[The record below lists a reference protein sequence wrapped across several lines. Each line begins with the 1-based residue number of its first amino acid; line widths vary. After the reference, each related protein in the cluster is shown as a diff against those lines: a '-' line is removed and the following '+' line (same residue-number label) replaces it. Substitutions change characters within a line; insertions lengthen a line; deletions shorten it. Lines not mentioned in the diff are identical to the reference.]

1 MPITRL
7 DMISMA
13 PKTQEAG
20 AYKQQ
25 EVQHPTNQQQQ
36 IVGTVQQQARAQ
48 ETQTVR
54 SNKTENEE
62 QKYDAKERGKGAYGG
77 SSGRKSKEEEK
88 KEEEQRMRMR
98 GSTFDIT
105 V

>member
-7 DMISMA
+7 DMVSMA

-20 AYKQQ
+20 TYKQQ
-25 EVQHPTNQQQQ
+25 EMQHPANQQQT
-36 IVGTVQQQARAQ
+36 IAGMVQQQARQ
-48 ETQTVR
+48 NETQTVR

-62 QKYDAKERGKGAYGG
+62 QKYDARERGKGAYGG
-77 SSGRKSKEEEK
+77 SAGKKKEQEK
-88 KEEEQRMRMR
+88 KEEKQRMKMR

>member
-7 DMISMA
+7 DMISIA
-13 PKTQEAG
+13 PKSQEAG
-20 AYKQQ
+20 IMKHN
-25 EVQHPTNQQQQ
+25 ELQHPVNQQNTIAQN
-36 IVGTVQQQARAQ
+36 VQEQARHN
-48 ETQTVR
+48 ENQTVR

-62 QKYDAKERGKGAYGG
+62 QKYDARDGGKGAYGG
-77 SSGRKSKEEEK
+77 SSQKKKEQEK
-88 KEEEQRMRMR
+88 KEEEQRKIMR

>member
-20 AYKQQ
+20 TYKQQ
-25 EVQHPTNQQQQ
+25 EVQHPATQQHN
-36 IVGTVQQQARAQ
+36 IAGVVQQQTRMN

-77 SSGRKSKEEEK
+77 SSGKRKEQEK
-88 KEEEQRMRMR
+88 KEEEQRMKMR

>member
-20 AYKQQ
+20 AYKNQ
-25 EVQHPTNQQQQ
+25 EMRHPANQQQN
-36 IVGTVQQQARAQ
+36 IVGTVQQQARQQ

-77 SSGRKSKEEEK
+77 SSGNKKEQEQ
-88 KEEEQRMRMR
+88 KEEEQRRIMR

>member
-25 EVQHPTNQQQQ
+25 EVQHPINQQHN
-36 IVGTVQQQARAQ
+36 IAGTVQQQARLQ
-48 ETQTVR
+48 ETRTTQ
-54 SNKTENEE
+54 SNRTENEE
-62 QKYDAKERGKGAYGG
+62 QKYDAKERGKGAYQG
-77 SSGRKSKEEEK
+77 SSKERKEQEK

>member
-20 AYKQQ
+20 TYKQQ
-25 EVQHPTNQQQQ
+25 EIQHANSQQQNAA
-36 IVGTVQQQARAQ
+36 GAVQQQARQ
-48 ETQTVR
+48 NETQTVR
-54 SNKTENEE
+54 SGKTENEE
-62 QKYDAKERGKGAYGG
+62 QKYDAKDRGKGAYGG
-77 SSGRKSKEEEK
+77 SSGKKKEQEK

>member
-20 AYKQQ
+20 AYKNQ
-25 EVQHPTNQQQQ
+25 EVQHPNTQQHN
-36 IVGTVQQQARAQ
+36 ITGTVQQQARQ
-48 ETQTVR
+48 NETQTVR

-62 QKYDAKERGKGAYGG
+62 QKYDAKDGGKGAYGG
-77 SSGRKSKEEEK
+77 SSGKKKEQEK

>member
-20 AYKQQ
+20 AYKNH
-25 EVQHPTNQQQQ
+25 EIRHPNNQQQN
-36 IVGTVQQQARAQ
+36 IVGTVQQQARQQ

-77 SSGRKSKEEEK
+77 SSENKKEQEK
-88 KEEEQRMRMR
+88 KEEEQRRIMR

>member
-20 AYKQQ
+20 SYKQQ
-25 EVQHPTNQQQQ
+25 EIQHANSQQNN
-36 IVGTVQQQARAQ
+36 ISGTVQQQARQ
-48 ETQTVR
+48 NETQTVR

-62 QKYDAKERGKGAYGG
+62 QKYDAKDRGKGAYGG
-77 SSGRKSKEEEK
+77 SSEKRKEQEK

>member
-25 EVQHPTNQQQQ
+25 EVQHPTNQQQH
-36 IVGTVQQQARAQ
+36 IAGTVQQQARMQ

-62 QKYDAKERGKGAYGG
+62 QKYDAKDRGKGAYGG

>member
-20 AYKQQ
+20 AYKNQ
-25 EVQHPTNQQQQ
+25 EVRHPSNQQQN
-36 IVGTVQQQARAQ
+36 IVGTVQQQARQQ

-77 SSGRKSKEEEK
+77 SSGNKKEQEE
-88 KEEEQRMRMR
+88 KEEEQRRIMR

>member
-25 EVQHPTNQQQQ
+25 EVQHPNTQQHN
-36 IVGTVQQQARAQ
+36 IAGTVQQQARQ
-48 ETQTVR
+48 HETQTVR

-62 QKYDAKERGKGAYGG
+62 QKY
-77 SSGRKSKEEEK
+77 
-88 KEEEQRMRMR
+88 EQ
-98 GSTFDIT
+98 SA
-105 V
+105 

>member
-20 AYKQQ
+20 TYKQQ
-25 EVQHPTNQQQQ
+25 EVQHPSTQQHN
-36 IVGTVQQQARAQ
+36 IAGTVQQQARQ
-48 ETQTVR
+48 KETQTVR

-77 SSGRKSKEEEK
+77 SSRQRKEQEK

>member
-20 AYKQQ
+20 AYKNQ
-25 EVQHPTNQQQQ
+25 EMRHPANQQQN
-36 IVGTVQQQARAQ
+36 IVGTVQQQARQQ

-77 SSGRKSKEEEK
+77 SSGNKKEQDK
-88 KEEEQRMRMR
+88 KEEEQRMVMR

>member
-13 PKTQEAG
+13 RKTQEAG

-25 EVQHPTNQQQQ
+25 EVQHPTNQQQN
-36 IVGTVQQQARAQ
+36 IVGTVQQQARMQ

-62 QKYDAKERGKGAYGG
+62 QKYDAKDRGKGAYGG

>member
-20 AYKQQ
+20 TYKQQ
-25 EVQHPTNQQQQ
+25 EVQHPANQQQQ
-36 IVGTVQQQARAQ
+36 IAGTVQQQARTQ
-48 ETQTVR
+48 ETRTVR

-77 SSGRKSKEEEK
+77 SSGQRKKEEEK
-88 KEEEQRMRMR
+88 KEEERRMRMR

>member
-25 EVQHPTNQQQQ
+25 EVQHPMTQQHN
-36 IVGTVQQQARAQ
+36 IAGTVQQQARMN

-77 SSGRKSKEEEK
+77 SSEKRKEQEK
-88 KEEEQRMRMR
+88 KEEEQRMKMR

-105 V
+105 I

>member
-25 EVQHPTNQQQQ
+25 EVQHPVSQQQN
-36 IVGTVQQQARAQ
+36 IAGAVQQQARRQ

-62 QKYDAKERGKGAYGG
+62 QKYDAKERGRGTYGG
-77 SSGRKSKEEEK
+77 SSGRKKEQEK
-88 KEEEQRMRMR
+88 KEEEQRMKMR

>member
-20 AYKQQ
+20 AYKNQ
-25 EVQHPTNQQQQ
+25 EVRHPNTQQHN
-36 IVGTVQQQARAQ
+36 IAGAVQQQARQQ

-62 QKYDAKERGKGAYGG
+62 QKYDAKERGKGAYEG
-77 SSGRKSKEEEK
+77 SSGQKKEQEK
-88 KEEEQRMRMR
+88 KDEEQRRIMR

>member
-25 EVQHPTNQQQQ
+25 EMQHPTNQQHN
-36 IVGTVQQQARAQ
+36 IVGTVQQQARQ
-48 ETQTVR
+48 NETQTVR
-54 SNKTENEE
+54 SGKTENEE
-62 QKYDAKERGKGAYGG
+62 QKYDAKERGGGAYGG
-77 SSGRKSKEEEK
+77 SSGQKKEKEK
-88 KEEEQRMRMR
+88 KEEEQRMKMR